1 MCGPLNAVV
10 LEHHLEQLS
19 QTLIVLLQITHL
31 LHQPQIVKGYHDLIE
46 FVTRPAWPQ
55 RILNMKL
62 TLVTNALYLATETS
76 VMKVPVERCSRY
88 LSKEQCHKA
97 MDPYCGWNSRQRACT
112 TQPKSGSAELSHWS
126 QPQLECPAQNLPVSI
141 QQLDPKPLLSAFS
154 PGSESKLKT
163 LSDCATYLIRK
174 ETKTR
179 FFLVQ

>member
-1 MCGPLNAVV
+1 MLAPFKVPQPGSCVGSWTRKKQG
-10 LEHHLEQLS
+10 HRHLWSAKRGGLKTPS
-19 QTLIVLLQITHL
+19 RITMVNLDCALAKKTTHV
-31 LHQPQIVKGYHDLIE
+31 LHQSQIMKSHQNRIE
-46 FVTRPAWPQ
+46 LVTRPSWPQ

-141 QQLDPKPLLSAFS
+141 Q
-154 PGSESKLKT
+154 
-163 LSDCATYLIRK
+163 
-174 ETKTR
+174 
-179 FFLVQ
+179 

>member
-1 MCGPLNAVV
+1 M
-10 LEHHLEQLS
+10 
-19 QTLIVLLQITHL
+19 
-31 LHQPQIVKGYHDLIE
+31 
-46 FVTRPAWPQ
+46 TRPAWPQ

-141 QQLDPKPLLSAFS
+141 QQLDPKLLLSAFS

-179 FFLVQ
+179 FFLAQ

>member
-1 MCGPLNAVV
+1 MK
-10 LEHHLEQLS
+10 S
-19 QTLIVLLQITHL
+19 QQNR
-31 LHQPQIVKGYHDLIE
+31 IE
-46 FVTRPAWPQ
+46 LVTRPAWPQ

-141 QQLDPKPLLSAFS
+141 QQFDPILLLCTIS
-154 PGSESKLKT
+154 PGSESRLKSLYDIVLHIIYERKQRRDFFWFSEKWKKIT
-163 LSDCATYLIRK
+163 DRQCLIYKNDLR
-174 ETKTR
+174 ED
-179 FFLVQ
+179 

>member
-1 MCGPLNAVV
+1 M
-10 LEHHLEQLS
+10 
-19 QTLIVLLQITHL
+19 
-31 LHQPQIVKGYHDLIE
+31 
-46 FVTRPAWPQ
+46 TRPAWPQ

-141 QQLDPKPLLSAFS
+141 QQLDPKLLLSTFS

-163 LSDCATYLIRK
+163 LSDIVLHILYERK
-174 ETKTR
+174 QR
-179 FFLVQ
+179 RDFFASVKNGKKLRIVNA